1 MDIINT
7 IRNIYLPETIL
18 LIFLVINIIFS
29 SFIKNNKYLNSKNI
43 SIIACIISFVSI
55 FYSQVEQNID
65 NSGILISNIYT
76 VTFKYF
82 ILISAFLSIS
92 IISQNKQKSF
102 SFFNYLLL
110 SIVSS
115 FTLISSNELIC
126 SFLSFLVLNIATLK
140 IISLKDNKVLVTQY
154 KYLIGILSILSIL
167 GIFLIHKLTGTTFIN
182 EINNVVSVISNNIL
196 FLISGLCIL
205 LPILIFIG
213 NIPFGNII
221 KNIINKTTSGISLYI
236 FLIPIVAYISFLTR
250 IFVFIYA
257 YNPILQLILLM
268 NSLLVIVLSL
278 IGLTRKSNMKEI
290 YSYLILINISI
301 FIIEITSTD
310 VFSISTI
317 IFGIFAYIFVVT
329 GILSFNIMLGTR
341 YQSSDI
347 DCLTGLFNKQPAI
360 AIAYIFCLI
369 SLIGLPPTSGFITRI
384 YQAMSLSRIDI
395 IYQTILVILLI
406 ILPLAIIVYCRIIRR
421 MFYNNSI
428 NLIGT
433 RMFLIHK
440 LVLYLCSVITLLIF
454 IFPDELIKLSQIIAY
469 YM

>member
-126 SFLSFLVLNIATLK
+126 SFLSFMVLNIATLK

-290 YSYLILINISI
+290 FI
-301 FIIEITSTD
+301 F
-310 VFSISTI
+310 
-317 IFGIFAYIFVVT
+317 
-329 GILSFNIMLGTR
+329 
-341 YQSSDI
+341 DI
-347 DCLTGLFNKQPAI
+347 DKYK
-360 AIAYIFCLI
+360 YI
-369 SLIGLPPTSGFITRI
+369 
-384 YQAMSLSRIDI
+384 
-395 IYQTILVILLI
+395 
-406 ILPLAIIVYCRIIRR
+406 
-421 MFYNNSI
+421 YN
-428 NLIGT
+428 
-433 RMFLIHK
+433 
-440 LVLYLCSVITLLIF
+440 
-454 IFPDELIKLSQIIAY
+454 
-469 YM
+469 